1 MASNTHSF
9 RLFRARPSFIDGMA
23 SIMDFSEIQERYN
36 IDATE
41 KEADL
46 KSLQADWLAIGKDMR
61 KAIEIYA
68 ATESK

>member
-1 MASNTHSF
+1 MASTTHSF
-9 RLFRARPSFIDGMA
+9 RLFKTRPSFLDGMA
-23 SIMDFSEIQERYN
+23 SMMDFSEVQERYN

-41 KEADL
+41 KEADI

-68 ATESK
+68 TTEPK